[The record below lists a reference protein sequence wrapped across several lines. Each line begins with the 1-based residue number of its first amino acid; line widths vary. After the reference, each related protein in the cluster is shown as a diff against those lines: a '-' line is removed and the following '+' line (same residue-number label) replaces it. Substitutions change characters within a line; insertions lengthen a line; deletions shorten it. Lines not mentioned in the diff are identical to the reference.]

1 MSSIFDTVTQAL
13 GGANLT
19 QLSQHIGANEGATQ
33 RAIQAALPMLLGGL
47 ARNAS
52 NPDLAV

>member
-1 MSSIFDTVTQAL
+1 MSSIFHTVTQAL

-33 RAIQAALPMLLGGL
+33 QAIQAALPMLLGGL